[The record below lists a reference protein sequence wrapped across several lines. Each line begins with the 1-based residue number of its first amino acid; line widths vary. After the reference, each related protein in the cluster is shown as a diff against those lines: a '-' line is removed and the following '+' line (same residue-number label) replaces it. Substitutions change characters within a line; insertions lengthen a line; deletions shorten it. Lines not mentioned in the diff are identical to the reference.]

1 MALPQD
7 PMAPAMEPAEPAPV
21 DDGSYTICIRVDA
34 DGSISVGLE
43 QEATGPADEYA
54 GLKPAEDIKDA
65 LTQALAIYKQ
75 DGKATAESQFDA
87 GFTGKVTQ

>member
-1 MALPQD
+1 MADQMMD
-7 PMAPAMEPAEPAPV
+7 PNEGMEPAAPEAAEV
-21 DDGSYTICIRVDA
+21 DDGSYTICIRVAA
-34 DGSISVGLE
+34 DGSLSVGME
-43 QEATGPADEYA
+43 DEGAEDEYA

-75 DGKATAESQFDA
+75 DGKATAESQFDS

>member
-7 PMAPAMEPAEPAPV
+7 PMTPEMETEPM

-54 GLKPAEDIKDA
+54 GLKPAADVKDA

>member
-7 PMAPAMEPAEPAPV
+7 PMTPEMETEEPM

-54 GLKPAEDIKDA
+54 GMKLKH
-65 LTQALAIYKQ
+65 
-75 DGKATAESQFDA
+75 S
-87 GFTGKVTQ
+87 